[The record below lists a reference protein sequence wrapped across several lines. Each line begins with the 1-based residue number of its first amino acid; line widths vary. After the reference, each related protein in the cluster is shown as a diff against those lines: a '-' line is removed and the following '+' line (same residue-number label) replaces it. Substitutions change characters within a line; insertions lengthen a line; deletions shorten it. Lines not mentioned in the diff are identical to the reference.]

1 MSMRQSIQHRGRVEG
16 VEGDRVFVVV
26 DRETACSG
34 CHAKGVCGTSGTK
47 RVIEVQ
53 APRAAEFS
61 VGESVVVALLHRA
74 MGVAS
79 VVLGYV
85 VPLILLVSLLIGAK
99 ALGAEDGVAAMI
111 TLAGIAL
118 YYVLLYLL
126 RRRIERNIEFTIIK
140 E

>member
-1 MSMRQSIQHRGRVEG
+1 MSMRQSIQHRGRVER
-16 VEGDRVFVVV
+16 VDGDRVFVVV

-34 CHAKGVCGTSGTK
+34 CHAKGICGTSGEK

-53 APRAAEFS
+53 TPRAAEFS

-85 VPLILLVSLLIGAK
+85 VPLLVLMGLLIGAK
-99 ALGAEDGVAAMI
+99 ALGMEDGAAAMI
-111 TLAGIAL
+111 TLAGITV
-118 YYVLLYLL
+118 YYLLLYLL
-126 RRRIERNIEFTIIK
+126 RRHIERKIQFTIIK